1 MIVDVLALSDGSD
14 RTVMNHRERVDAA
27 LRRETADRVP
37 VCELG
42 ISRRFAERLLGWPV
56 PMRGPGS
63 YEDKAFTAEEAKAV
77 AVALGHDNIC
87 FTLHPPVYADRTVE
101 PDGRIAFGSGRI
113 HTAADL
119 AMIDLPDPYNDA
131 LYADAEAFAAQKGA
145 YSAWF
150 LTRVGI
156 FPTWLSMGLE
166 DFAVALYED
175 RPLVE
180 RILDT
185 YVDWSAI
192 VAERMCRAGFDVV
205 VTLDDIAFKTA
216 PFFSPQVFRDL
227 VLPRYERIG
236 KALTLP
242 WVVHS
247 DGNVAL
253 FLDDLAKVGIAGVH
267 PMEKGAIDIRWVKQ
281 TYGDR
286 LCVLGNVD
294 MHLLSVGPAEAVE
307 RETRALLRDVAPG
320 GGYILTSGNS
330 LATYCEVEYVRAM
343 CGVAEA
349 FGRYPIDA

>member
-1 MIVDVLALSDGSD
+1 L
-14 RTVMNHRERVDAA
+14 
-27 LRRETADRVP
+27 
-37 VCELG
+37 
-42 ISRRFAERLLGWPV
+42 
-56 PMRGPGS
+56 RGPGS
-63 YEDKAFTAEEAKAV
+63 YEDSAFTADEAKAV

-101 PDGRIAFGSGRI
+101 P
-113 HTAADL
+113 
-119 AMIDLPDPYNDA
+119 
-131 LYADAEAFAAQKGA
+131 
-145 YSAWF
+145 
-150 LTRVGI
+150 RV
-156 FPTWLSMGLE
+156 
-166 DFAVALYED
+166 
-175 RPLVE
+175 
-180 RILDT
+180 
-185 YVDWSAI
+185 
-192 VAERMCRAGFDVV
+192 GFDVV

-253 FLDDLAKVGIAGVH
+253 FLDDLARVGIAGVH

-286 LCVLGNVD
+286 LCILGNVD

-307 RETRALLRDVAPG
+307 RETQGLLRDVAPG

-330 LATYCEVEYVRAM
+330 IASYCQVEYVRAM
-343 CGVAEA
+343 CGVARK